1 MSPKVPRTLT
11 QAQSNKSAIPHPL
24 RYYDPELQEAWNAE
38 PFDSARVEKAR
49 QSARKLHKAYLK
61 QIEAL
66 ASRIS
71 KSAYLRFSDPR
82 ELLFDSDLLE
92 FEFGD
97 SLGASLKGLRR
108 NSLKLSV
115 RALFSSFDGKTLH
128 ELKYEQVASLNANI
142 PTERWFDVGNGRV
155 DSLLADELTDV
166 NGSLMQHTFLFASG
180 TLISVRFGAVS
191 WKSSRV
197 R

>member
-1 MSPKVPRTLT
+1 MPPKGTRTLT
-11 QAQSNKSAIPHPL
+11 QAQSNKSAIPPPL

-49 QSARKLHKAYLK
+49 QNARKLRKAYFK

-71 KSAYLRFSDPR
+71 KNAYLRFSDPR
-82 ELLFDSDLLE
+82 GLLFDSDLLK

-97 SLGASLKGLRR
+97 SLGAPLNGLRR

-115 RALFSSFDGKTLH
+115 SALFGSFDGKTLH
-128 ELKYEQVASLNANI
+128 ELKYKQVASLNANI
-142 PTERWFDVGNGRV
+142 PTERWFDMGNGRV

-166 NGSLMQHTFLFASG
+166 NGSLLQHTFLFASG
-180 TLISVRFGAVS
+180 TLISVQFGTVS
-191 WKSSRV
+191 WKSTRV